1 MEYND
6 KLIAAREAVRYIKE
20 GMVIGIGSGSTVNEF
35 LYCLAD
41 RIKEEGLQIVGIPA
55 SKKSER
61 IARKLK
67 IPLTTFAS
75 YQNVDIS
82 IDGTDEIDEQLHL
95 VKGGGGSLVRE
106 KMIDLVADT
115 FIVIAS
121 GEKKVRKLGTFPVP
135 VEVVPFGWQAT
146 EQRLQQLGCHTKLR
160 LLNGEIFV
168 SDNQNYIID
177 CEFKKIDDAVTLHA
191 SLKQIVGVIE
201 TGIFTHMVD
210 KAIIADNGQIY
221 VMENIR

>member
-1 MEYND
+1 MEYSD
-6 KLIAAREAVRYIKE
+6 KQIAAQEAVRYIKD

-35 LYCLAD
+35 LYCLAA
-41 RIKEEGLQIVGIPA
+41 RMRKERLQVVGIPA

-61 IARKLK
+61 LATELG
-67 IPLTTFAS
+67 IPLTTFAT
-75 YQNVDIS
+75 YQNVDIA
-82 IDGTDEIDEQLHL
+82 IDGTDEIDDQLYL

-106 KMIDLVADT
+106 KMIDLVAET

-121 GEKKVRKLGTFPVP
+121 GKKKIKKLGSFPVP

-146 EQRLQQLGCHTKLR
+146 EQRLQQFGCQTNLR
-160 LLNGEIFV
+160 MVEEDIFV

-177 CEFKKIDDAVTLHA
+177 CDFKEIDDAEALHR

-201 TGIFTHMVD
+201 TGIFINMVD
-210 KAIIADNGQIY
+210 KAIVADNGELSIL
-221 VMENIR
+221 EK

>member
-6 KLIAAREAVRYIKE
+6 KQIVAQEAVKYIKD

-35 LYCLAD
+35 LYFLAD
-41 RIKEEGLQIVGIPA
+41 KMKEEDLQVVGIPA

-61 IARKLK
+61 LATKLG

-75 YQNVDIS
+75 YQNVDIA
-82 IDGTDEIDEQLHL
+82 IDGTDEINEQLHL

-106 KMIDLVADT
+106 KMIDLVAET

-121 GEKKVRKLGTFPVP
+121 GEKKVRELGAFPVP

-146 EQRLQQLGCHTKLR
+146 EQRLQQLGCLTKLR
-160 LLNGEIFV
+160 LLNGAIFV

-177 CEFKKIDDAVTLHA
+177 CDFKKIDDVEALHA

-201 TGIFTHMVD
+201 TGIFTLKVD
-210 KAIIADNGQIY
+210 KAIIADNGQIS
-221 VMENIR
+221 VMEK

>member
-6 KLIAAREAVRYIKE
+6 KQIAAQEAVKHIKD

-35 LYCLAD
+35 LYCLAY
-41 RIKEEGLQIVGIPA
+41 RIKEEGLQVVGIPA
-55 SKKSER
+55 SKKSEQL
-61 IARKLK
+61 ATKLG

-75 YQNVDIS
+75 YQYVDIA
-82 IDGTDEIDEQLHL
+82 IDGTDEIDEQLDL

-106 KMIDLVADT
+106 KMIDLIAET

-121 GEKKVRKLGTFPVP
+121 GEKKVRKLGTFSVP

-146 EQRLQQLGCHTKLR
+146 EQRLQEFGCLTKLR
-160 LLNGEIFV
+160 LSNGEIFV

-177 CEFKKIDDAVTLHA
+177 CDFKKIDEAEALHA

-210 KAIIADNGQIY
+210 KAIIADNGQIT
-221 VMENIR
+221 VLEK

>member
-1 MEYND
+1 MEYSD
-6 KLIAAREAVRYIKE
+6 KQIAAQEAVRYIKD

-35 LYCLAD
+35 LYCLAA
-41 RIKEEGLQIVGIPA
+41 RMRKERLQVVGIPA

-61 IARKLK
+61 LATELG
-67 IPLTTFAS
+67 IPLTTFAT
-75 YQNVDIS
+75 YQNVDIA
-82 IDGTDEIDEQLHL
+82 IDGTDEIDDQLYL

-106 KMIDLVADT
+106 KMIDLVAET

-121 GEKKVRKLGTFPVP
+121 GEKKVKKLGSFPVP

-146 EQRLQQLGCHTKLR
+146 EQRLQQFGCQTNLR
-160 LLNGEIFV
+160 MVEEDIFV

-177 CEFKKIDDAVTLHA
+177 CDFKEIDDAEALHG

-201 TGIFTHMVD
+201 TGIFINMVD
-210 KAIIADNGQIY
+210 KAIVADNGELSIL
-221 VMENIR
+221 EK

>member
-1 MEYND
+1 MEYSD
-6 KLIAAREAVRYIKE
+6 KQIAAQEAVRYIKD

-35 LYCLAD
+35 LYCLAA
-41 RIKEEGLQIVGIPA
+41 RMRKERLQVVGIPA

-61 IARKLK
+61 LATELG
-67 IPLTTFAS
+67 IPLTTFAT
-75 YQNVDIS
+75 YQYVDIA
-82 IDGTDEIDEQLHL
+82 IDGTDEIDDQLYL

-106 KMIDLVADT
+106 KMVDLVAET

-121 GEKKVRKLGTFPVP
+121 GEKKVKKLGSFPVP

-146 EQRLQQLGCHTKLR
+146 EQRLQQFGCQTNLR
-160 LLNGEIFV
+160 MVEEDIFV

-177 CEFKKIDDAVTLHA
+177 CDFKEIDDAEALHR

-201 TGIFTHMVD
+201 TGIFINMVD
-210 KAIIADNGQIY
+210 KAIVADNGELSIL
-221 VMENIR
+221 EK